1 MKKAL
6 VYDFETC
13 FEEVTQDFYLE
24 VINKDNDVIKIPSS
38 MLVAWMKDDFYYIDD
53 YNGEQNMKFNEVQE
67 YNIKFYKKV
76 SENARNKFEKI
87 RYMN

>member
-6 VYDFETC
+6 IYDFETC

-53 YNGEQNMKFNEVQE
+53 YNEE
-67 YNIKFYKKV
+67 
-76 SENARNKFEKI
+76 
-87 RYMN
+87 